1 MASDGFASAWLIM
14 WLHVLMKSSGRVDDE
29 DDAVDESAASVEEDD
44 SETDDKDVEGAIVG
58 NAAPSTRRS
67 AVPFSSSSS

>member
-1 MASDGFASAWLIM
+1 M

-29 DDAVDESAASVEEDD
+29 DDAADESAASVEEDD

-67 AVPFSSSSS
+67 AVPFSSSSSS